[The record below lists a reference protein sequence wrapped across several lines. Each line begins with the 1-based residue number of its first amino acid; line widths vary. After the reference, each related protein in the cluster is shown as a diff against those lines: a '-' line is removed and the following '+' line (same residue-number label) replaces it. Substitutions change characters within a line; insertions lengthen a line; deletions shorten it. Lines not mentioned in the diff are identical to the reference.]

1 MFFCAMGRA
10 VSQLLGNGKD
20 TGLRPDFLADL
31 STAVAPCMWGPAR
44 FQKYFNL
51 ATHPTP
57 QSRVTPFYPGMCTQP
72 WPRPEPM

>member
-44 FQKYFNL
+44 F
-51 ATHPTP
+51 
-57 QSRVTPFYPGMCTQP
+57 
-72 WPRPEPM
+72 